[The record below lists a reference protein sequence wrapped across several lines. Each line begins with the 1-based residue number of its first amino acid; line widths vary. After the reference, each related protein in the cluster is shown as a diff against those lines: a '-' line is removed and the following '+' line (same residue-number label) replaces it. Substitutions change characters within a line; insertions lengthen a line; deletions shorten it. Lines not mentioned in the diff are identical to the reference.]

1 MGHYESHNMEY
12 NSQKENLTIPE
23 YGRNIQQL
31 VKHALTIEDRE
42 ERQNFVE
49 RIIKL
54 MMQMHPQNKNM
65 EDYKEKLWRHVFRI
79 SDFQIDVDPVEGMEV
94 PTQDNSYTKPDTL
107 GYPDAGA
114 KFRHYGKNVERMI
127 AKALEMEDLEKQGH
141 YAAVIGNYMKLAYRT
156 WSIEHYVSD
165 EVIVQDLEALS
176 EGKLILSTSLL
187 DRIPIPTNTRESN
200 SRGRKKG
207 GVQSR
212 DHRENNKRSN
222 NQGYRKGGSSGRK
235 KRYSR

>member
-31 VKHALTIEDRE
+31 VKHALTIEDRT

-79 SDFQIDVDPVEGMEV
+79 SDFKIDVDPVEGMEV
-94 PTQDNSYTKPDTL
+94 PTRDNSYVKPDAM
-107 GYPDAGA
+107 GYPDAVA
-114 KFRHYGKNVERMI
+114 RFRHYGKNVQRMI
-127 AKALEMEDLEKQGH
+127 AKALEMEDLEKQGN

-156 WSIEHYVSD
+156 WNAEHYVSD

-176 EGKLILSTSLL
+176 DGKLILSTSLL
-187 DRIPIPTNTRESN
+187 DRLPAVSNTNS

-207 GVQSR
+207 SSVQTR
-212 DHRENNKRSN
+212 DHRENNKRGHSN
-222 NQGYRKGGSSGRK
+222 KGRSHGRK

>member
-12 NSQKENLTIPE
+12 NSQKEGLIIPE

-42 ERQNFVE
+42 ERQIFVE

-79 SDFQIDVDPVEGMEV
+79 SDFKIDVDPVEGMEV
-94 PTQDNSYTKPDTL
+94 PTMDNSYVKPDAL
-107 GYPDAGA
+107 GYPDAVA
-114 KFRHYGKNVERMI
+114 RFRHYGKNVQRMI
-127 AKALEMEDLEKQGH
+127 TKALEMEDLEKQGL
-141 YAAVIGNYMKLAYRT
+141 YAAIIGNYMKLAYRT

-176 EGKLILSTSLL
+176 DGKLILSTSLL
-187 DRIPIPTNTRESN
+187 DKIPIPTIVPT

-207 GVQSR
+207 SVQSR

-222 NQGYRKGGSSGRK
+222 NQGYRKGGSNGGRK
-235 KRYSR
+235 KRYTR

>member
-1 MGHYESHNMEY
+1 MGHYETHNMEY

-31 VKHALTIEDRE
+31 VKHALTIEDRA

-79 SDFQIDVDPVEGMEV
+79 SDFKIDVDPVEGMEV
-94 PTQDNSYTKPDTL
+94 PTQDNSYVKPDAM
-107 GYPDAGA
+107 GYPDAVA
-114 KFRHYGKNVERMI
+114 RFRHYGKNVQRMI
-127 AKALEMEDLEKQGH
+127 AKALEMEDLEKQGN

-156 WSIEHYVSD
+156 WAAEHYVSD

-176 EGKLILSTSLL
+176 DGKLTLSTSLL
-187 DRIPIPTNTRESN
+187 DRLPAVQNNRDT
-200 SRGRKKG
+200 RGRKKG
-207 GVQSR
+207 GSVQTR
-212 DHRENNKRSN
+212 DHRENNKRGHSN
-222 NQGYRKGGSSGRK
+222 HKGRNHGRK

>member
-1 MGHYESHNMEY
+1 MSHYESHNMEY
-12 NSQKENLTIPE
+12 NSQKEELIIPE
-23 YGRNIQQL
+23 YGRNVQQL
-31 VKHALTIEDRE
+31 VKHAMTLEDRT
-42 ERQNFVE
+42 ERQDFVE

-65 EDYKEKLWRHVFRI
+65 EDYLEKLWRHVFRI
-79 SDFQIDVDPVEGMEV
+79 SDFKIDVDPVAGMEI
-94 PTQDNSYTKPDTL
+94 PTADNSYKKPDAL
-107 GYPDAGA
+107 GYPDAA
-114 KFRHYGKNVERMI
+114 ARFRHYGKNVQRMI
-127 AKALEMEDLEKQGH
+127 AKALEMEDLEKQGL

-176 EGKLILSTSLL
+176 DGKLILSTSLL
-187 DRIPIPTNTRESN
+187 DKIPIPSANV

-207 GVQSR
+207 SVQSR
-212 DHRENNKRSN
+212 DHRENNKRSH
-222 NQGYRKGGSSGRK
+222 GSNHRHKNSGGRK

>member
-12 NSQKENLTIPE
+12 NSQKENLIIPE
-23 YGRNIQQL
+23 YGRNVQQL
-31 VKHALTIEDRE
+31 VKHAMTIEDRA
-42 ERQNFVE
+42 ERQDFVE

-79 SDFQIDVDPVEGMEV
+79 SDFKIDVDPIEGMEV
-94 PTQDNSYTKPDTL
+94 PTPDNSYTRPDAV
-107 GYPDAGA
+107 GYPDAVA
-114 KFRHYGKNVERMI
+114 KFRHYGKNVQRMI

-141 YAAVIGNYMKLAYRT
+141 YAAIIGNYMKLAYRT

-176 EGKLILSTSLL
+176 DGKLILSTTLL
-187 DRIPIPTNTRESN
+187 DKIPIPSNTAA
-200 SRGRKKG
+200 RGKKKRS
-207 GVQSR
+207 VQSR
-212 DHRENNKRSN
+212 DHRENNKRSHGSN
-222 NQGYRKGGSSGRK
+222 SRNKGRGGRK
-235 KRYSR
+235 KYSR

>member
-1 MGHYESHNMEY
+1 MSHYETHNMEY

-31 VKHALTIEDRE
+31 VKHALTIEDRT

-49 RIIKL
+49 RIIRL

-79 SDFQIDVDPVEGMEV
+79 SEFKIDVDPVEGMEV
-94 PTQDNSYTKPDTL
+94 PTETNSYIKPDAM
-107 GYPDAGA
+107 GYPDAVA
-114 KFRHYGKNVERMI
+114 RFRHYGKNVQIMI
-127 AKALEMEDLEKQGH
+127 AKALEMEDLEKRGH

-156 WSIEHYVSD
+156 WNAEHYVSD

-176 EGKLILSTSLL
+176 DGKIKLSTSLL
-187 DRIPIPTNTRESN
+187 DRIPTPKHTS
-200 SRGRKKG
+200 SSKGRKKG
-207 GVQSR
+207 SVQSR
-212 DHRENNKRSN
+212 DHRENNKRSSGSN
-222 NQGYRKGGSSGRK
+222 NYRKGGGRK

>member
-12 NSQKENLTIPE
+12 NSQKENLIIPE

-31 VKHALTIEDRE
+31 VMHALTIEERT
-42 ERQNFVE
+42 ERQDFVE

-94 PTQDNSYTKPDTL
+94 PTQDNSYVKPDAM
-107 GYPDAGA
+107 GYPDAVA
-114 KFRHYGKNVERMI
+114 RFRHYGKNVQRMI

-156 WSIEHYVSD
+156 WAAEHYVSD

-176 EGKLILSTSLL
+176 DGKLTLSTSLL
-187 DRIPIPTNTRESN
+187 DRLPATPSINTRH
-200 SRGRKKG
+200 RKKG
-207 GVQSR
+207 GSVQKR
-212 DHRENNKRSN
+212 DHRENNKRVHGHASN
-222 NQGYRKGGSSGRK
+222 KRNNGRK